1 TTSEPGTTSCSWLRG
16 CAFISVFP
24 SFPYLLSPAAS
35 PQPARLGPGLP
46 VGYRFIEQSWY
57 KRGSETR
64 VVNWRIEVRTSI
76 FYIPLQSQCCLTSIH
91 VRHDS
96 CASPDTCGLCWKMNS
111 LNILSSRVIGQ
122 SSHSNRNRQRSRS
135 QGDIPPVTAP
145 ADLSK
150 LRSYS
155 SHDFHSADVFEKSSD
170 DGSGLTHEEDQLSL
184 TFDEKSPLIRGLQK
198 DGSFATNSTLGL
210 VAQRFFD
217 AVAEAIK
224 FILSTLAAP
233 GIFAIECF
241 HEDEGRYS
249 PMAPARKLGR
259 FLFGSSA
266 SSANTSAKG
275 VKRTESRRRQG
286 STRKLRSHRSRDSI
300 ASSTSESEGDR
311 KALKGSSGNKSR
323 SSKAKSSKSDQMS
336 DESTPRRS
344 IRIKLH
350 NEEALKRQ
358 RQRRSQSVDLDQSSE
373 TGPLNP
379 DSLKSP
385 TSSSIHKVTRYP
397 HSPVPPRPLIPPRLP
412 SYTAT
417 SRTYRAP
424 QKTLI
429 LDLDETLIH
438 SLAKGGR
445 MSSGH
450 MVEVKLAAP
459 MTTALSPG
467 APPTTLGPQHPILY
481 YVHKRP
487 HCDEF
492 LRKICK
498 WYKLVIFTASVQE
511 YADPVIDWLEQER
524 KYFHARYYRQHCT
537 FRNGA
542 YIKDLSS
549 VEPDLSKVMILDNS
563 PMSYIFHED
572 NAIPIEGWINDPTDN
587 GLLHLVPMLEA
598 LQYVTDVR
606 AFLALRRGEAE
617 A

>member
-1 TTSEPGTTSCSWLRG
+1 
-16 CAFISVFP
+16 
-24 SFPYLLSPAAS
+24 
-35 PQPARLGPGLP
+35 
-46 VGYRFIEQSWY
+46 
-57 KRGSETR
+57 
-64 VVNWRIEVRTSI
+64 
-76 FYIPLQSQCCLTSIH
+76 
-91 VRHDS
+91 
-96 CASPDTCGLCWKMNS
+96 MNS

-122 SSHSNRNRQRSRS
+122 PTGPSRSRQRSRS
-135 QGDIPPVTAP
+135 QGEVPRTIEPG
-145 ADLSK
+145 DLAK
-150 LRSYS
+150 FRSYS
-155 SHDFHSADVFEKSSD
+155 ESNFHASDHHEKSPDETSVAPD
-170 DGSGLTHEEDQLSL
+170 DPVHEY
-184 TFDEKSPLIRGLQK
+184 TFDEKSPLLRSLSK
-198 DGSFATNSTLGL
+198 DRSLATNSTLGL
-210 VAQRFFD
+210 FVHRFFD
-217 AVAEAIK
+217 VIAETIK
-224 FILSTLAAP
+224 FILTTLAAP
-233 GIFAIECF
+233 GLFVAHCF
-241 HEDEGRYS
+241 READGHYS
-249 PMAPARKLGR
+249 PLAPVRKI
-259 FLFGSSA
+259 
-266 SSANTSAKG
+266 
-275 VKRTESRRRQG
+275 SR
-286 STRKLRSHRSRDSI
+286 LLSHRSKESDPGAAGKGATPTNGKQRNLRRPKTYRSRESI

-311 KALKGSSGNKSR
+311 RSTKGLSSSR
-323 SSKAKSSKSDQMS
+323 SRSVKSKSPSPEHVPNDN
-336 DESTPRRS
+336 TPRRS

-358 RQRRSQSVDLDQSSE
+358 RQRRSQSTDLGQASQNGSQN
-373 TGPLNP
+373 TLNL

-385 TSSSIHKVTRYP
+385 TSPSVHRVTRYP
-397 HSPVPPRPLIPPRLP
+397 HSPVPPRPLIPQRIP
-412 SYTAT
+412 SYTPNMRST
-417 SRTYRAP
+417 KSP
-424 QKTLI
+424 QKTLV

-450 MVEVKLAAP
+450 MVEVKLSTP
-459 MTTALSPG
+459 MTTALTPG
-467 APPTTLGPQHPILY
+467 GPPTTLGPQHPILY

-492 LRKICK
+492 LRKVCK

-606 AFLALRRGEAE
+606 AFLALRRGETE
-617 A
+617 S

>member
-1 TTSEPGTTSCSWLRG
+1 
-16 CAFISVFP
+16 
-24 SFPYLLSPAAS
+24 
-35 PQPARLGPGLP
+35 
-46 VGYRFIEQSWY
+46 
-57 KRGSETR
+57 
-64 VVNWRIEVRTSI
+64 
-76 FYIPLQSQCCLTSIH
+76 
-91 VRHDS
+91 
-96 CASPDTCGLCWKMNS
+96 MNS

-122 SSHSNRNRQRSRS
+122 SSLPSRSRQRSRS
-135 QGDIPPVTAP
+135 QGDVSRASELG
-145 ADLSK
+145 DLAK

-155 SHDFHSADVFEKSSD
+155 ENNFHSAEVPEESHDAED
-170 DGSGLTHEEDQLSL
+170 IDYHEI
-184 TFDEKSPLIRGLQK
+184 TFDEKSPLLRSIHK
-198 DGSFATNSTLGL
+198 DGSFATRGTLGF

-217 AVAEAIK
+217 AIAETIK

-233 GIFAIECF
+233 GFYVAQCF
-241 HEDEGRYS
+241 QDEDGHYS
-249 PMAPARKLGR
+249 FMAPVRKVRRSVSSRPNSTGTATAGR
-259 FLFGSSA
+259 GSRQA
-266 SSANTSAKG
+266 EN
-275 VKRTESRRRQG
+275 KRRAGASRRA
-286 STRKLRSHRSRDSI
+286 KSHVSRDSI

-311 KALKGSSGNKSR
+311 RSTKGLGSSRSR
-323 SSKAKSSKSDQMS
+323 PPKATPEPVP
-336 DESTPRRS
+336 DETAPRRS

-350 NEEALKRQ
+350 SEEVKRQ
-358 RQRRSQSVDLDQSSE
+358 RQRRSQSADLRQAPE
-373 TGPLNP
+373 NGTQGPLNL

-385 TSSSIHKVTRYP
+385 TSPSVHRVTRYP
-397 HSPVPPRPLIPPRLP
+397 HSPVPPRPLIPPRVP
-412 SYTAT
+412 SYTANLR
-417 SRTYRAP
+417 SPKSP
-424 QKTLI
+424 QKTLV

-450 MVEVKLAAP
+450 MVEVKLSTP
-459 MTTALSPG
+459 MTTALTPG
-467 APPTTLGPQHPILY
+467 GPPTTLGPQHPILY

-524 KYFHARYYRQHCT
+524 KYFQARYYRQHCT